1 MGRQGAAMSRKPN
14 SFLQSAEIDRLV
26 TLVEEAAR
34 SSGTGVKRFIEPA
47 QGTLRR
53 AVSKRHHLVFGRR
66 GSGKS
71 SLLRKAAADLTVQRR
86 PIAYV
91 DLEAFK
97 AHSYPDVLLS
107 ILIKTFYEF
116 ERWLE
121 TAATFPLTRTTFWKR
136 MFGTAPERKGYQRR
150 EVEALAGRIKSHIA
164 QLETQLH
171 SADGAVTETMLKQT
185 EGDSIQTA
193 VSGKLGFLS
202 T

>member
-1 MGRQGAAMSRKPN
+1 
-14 SFLQSAEIDRLV
+14 
-26 TLVEEAAR
+26 
-34 SSGTGVKRFIEPA
+34 
-47 QGTLRR
+47 
-53 AVSKRHHLVFGRR
+53 
-66 GSGKS
+66 
-71 SLLRKAAADLTVQRR
+71 
-86 PIAYV
+86 
-91 DLEAFK
+91 
-97 AHSYPDVLLS
+97 
-107 ILIKTFYEF
+107 
-116 ERWLE
+116 
-121 TAATFPLTRTTFWKR
+121 